1 MKIEVEFLRLQPP
14 TFAIIPETLA
24 PHLEMVR
31 YDKRFHS
38 SNLFD
43 FAKSPFALLTRV
55 Q

>member
-31 YDKRFHS
+31 
-38 SNLFD
+38 
-43 FAKSPFALLTRV
+43 
-55 Q
+55 